1 VRSDADDVARTEEVG
16 TMRIRI
22 RRWWRREQP
31 VPPSIVVERRAG
43 DRELERPA
51 WADAPTHL
59 YDTVD
64 PVRPYVIRECDG

>member
-1 VRSDADDVARTEEVG
+1 MARTEEVG

-22 RRWWRREQP
+22 RRWWRRAQP
-31 VPPSIVVERRAG
+31 DPLPEAASPPVVESG
-43 DRELERPA
+43 PEHPP
-51 WADAPTHL
+51 WADAPTCL

>member
-1 VRSDADDVARTEEVG
+1 
-16 TMRIRI
+16 MRIRI
-22 RRWWRREQP
+22 RRWWRRGKH
-31 VPPSIVVERRAG
+31 VPPPVVVEERAR
-43 DRELERPA
+43 DQQPERPS